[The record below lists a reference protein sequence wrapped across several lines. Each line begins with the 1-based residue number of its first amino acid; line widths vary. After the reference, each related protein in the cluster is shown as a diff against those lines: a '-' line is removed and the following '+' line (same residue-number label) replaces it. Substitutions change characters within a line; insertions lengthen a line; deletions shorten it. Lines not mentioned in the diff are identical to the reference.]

1 MVLINRAF
9 CVIIKVLNFCALI
22 MKIIKKIQ
30 KQNLIGHGC
39 NSFPT
44 ADKWKIVR
52 QAKGKV
58 KYVICNI
65 SESEPGVFKD
75 RYILENHLEKVID
88 GIVIA
93 GEYIKAEKGFI
104 YINPEY
110 YKKFIDRINAI
121 IEENKLNIEVYKK
134 PRHDYVGGE
143 ETALINSMEGK
154 RIEPRLK
161 PPFPT
166 IKGFE
171 DAPTLVNNCETFYSV
186 SLINSG
192 EYKNERFYCL
202 TDEKGDEKVLELPID
217 WNVKK
222 VLEEFGY
229 EANKNYFYQVG
240 GKASGK
246 CYNYRQLVR
255 KFEGIPAIIIYRKD
269 IPEKDLVLDW
279 INYFV
284 KESCGQCVPCREG
297 TYRMRE
303 ILEGYYLSGKEIDQE
318 KFDNL
323 VLTLQNASLCPVGK
337 VSMNAILS
345 YWKNVRDKN

>member
-1 MVLINRAF
+1 
-9 CVIIKVLNFCALI
+9 
-22 MKIIKKIQ
+22 MKINKKIQ
-30 KQNLIGHGC
+30 KQKLIGHGC

-44 ADKWKIVR
+44 ADKWEIVKK
-52 QAKGKV
+52 APGKT

-75 RYILENHLEKVID
+75 RYILENHLGEMIN

-93 GEYIKAEKGFI
+93 GKYIKAEKGFI

-110 YKKFIDRINAI
+110 YKQFIDRINVVI
-121 IEENKLNIEVYKK
+121 SEKKLNIEVYKK
-134 PRHDYVGGE
+134 PKHDYVGGE
-143 ETALINSMEGK
+143 ETALINSMESK

-166 IKGFE
+166 IKGFNGV
-171 DAPTLVNNCETFYSV
+171 PTLVNNCETMYSV

-192 EYKNERFYCL
+192 KYKNKRFYCL
-202 TDEKGDEKVLELPID
+202 TDEKGNQKVLELPVD
-217 WNVKK
+217 LNVKK
-222 VLEEFGY
+222 VIEEFGH
-229 EANKNYFYQVG
+229 EPSKDYFYQIG

-255 KFEGIPAIIIYRKD
+255 KFEGIPAIIIYKKNL
-269 IPEKDLVLDW
+269 PEKDLVLDW
-279 INYFV
+279 ISYFV

-297 TYRMRE
+297 TYRIKE
-303 ILEGYYLSGKEIDQE
+303 ILEKHYLNNEEIDKE

-323 VLTLQNASLCPVGK
+323 VLSLQNSSLCPVGK
-337 VSMNAILS
+337 ISMDAILS
-345 YWKNVRDKN
+345 YWENIRDKK